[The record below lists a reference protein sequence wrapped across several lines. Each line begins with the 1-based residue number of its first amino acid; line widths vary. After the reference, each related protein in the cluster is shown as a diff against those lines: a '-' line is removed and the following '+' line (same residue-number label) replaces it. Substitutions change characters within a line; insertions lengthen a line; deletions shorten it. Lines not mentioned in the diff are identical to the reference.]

1 MAASLLFIAHKGKK
15 KLPDSLAWLYN
26 EGMNIRDWVRAARA
40 HKGWTQT
47 QLGNAVGRTKANIGH
62 WETGKHSPSTE
73 QLVQISIATGHPL
86 PPMGAGVGME
96 SRMVQVQAGNSPT
109 ESIPLVGQI
118 RCDAEGAIEDLPL
131 PPAQEQSRLEY
142 WSRDPQ
148 AYGLRVKGD
157 SLHPRYR
164 AGEYLIATPGIDP
177 TPGCDVIV
185 QLKNGRKFLK
195 LMNWLRS
202 DEVQFFNVSSLPTPA
217 TYSLDEI
224 QSLHRIACSLSHDT
238 AKTGQL

>member
-15 KLPDSLAWLYN
+15 KLPNSQAWLYN

-164 AGEYLIATPGIDP
+164 AGEYLVVTPSVEA

-185 QLKNGRKFLK
+185 QFSHGGKFLK
-195 LMNWLRS
+195 LLNWVRGDEIQLLSVNDGKGPSTLSR
-202 DEVQFFNVSSLPTPA
+202 DEVQSIRRVAGALPVDAP
-217 TYSLDEI
+217 
-224 QSLHRIACSLSHDT
+224 QPP
-238 AKTGQL
+238 